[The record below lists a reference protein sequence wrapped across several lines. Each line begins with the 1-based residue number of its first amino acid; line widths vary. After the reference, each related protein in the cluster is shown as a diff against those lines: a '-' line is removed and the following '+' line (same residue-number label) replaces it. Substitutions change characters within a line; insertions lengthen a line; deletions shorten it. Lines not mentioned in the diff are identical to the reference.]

1 MKICV
6 TAQAPTLDSL
16 IDPRFGRCAN
26 FIIVDSKTL
35 AFEAAMNPGT
45 MASGGAGIHAA
56 QFIAEQGCKAVLT
69 GNVGPNAYNALA
81 AAGITVF
88 VGISGTV
95 KSAIEMFNS
104 GQLTPTSSATAPS
117 HSGMGGGRGTGRGMG
132 RRGQR

>member
-1 MKICV
+1 MKICI
-6 TAQAPTLDSL
+6 TAQAPTLDAP

-26 FIIVDSKTL
+26 FIFVDSETL

-56 QFIAEQGCKAVLT
+56 QFVAEQGCKAVLT

-81 AAGITVF
+81 AAGVTVY

-95 KSAIEMFNS
+95 RSAIEMFKS
-104 GQLTPTSSATAPS
+104 GQLTATSSPTARS
-117 HSGMGGGRGTGRGMG
+117 HAGMGGGRGMGRGMG
-132 RRGQR
+132 RGGRR